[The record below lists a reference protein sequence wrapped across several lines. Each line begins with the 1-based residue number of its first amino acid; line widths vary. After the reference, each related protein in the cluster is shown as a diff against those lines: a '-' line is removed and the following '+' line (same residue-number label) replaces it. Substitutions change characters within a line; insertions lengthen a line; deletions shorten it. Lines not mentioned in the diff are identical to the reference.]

1 MFCRQLSC
9 IRRCPSA
16 TSAAHQVRMPQAHG
30 KGGARVV
37 RDYELMYIVRPE
49 LDDEGLQA
57 AAASVEQLIGSVG
70 GSVVRST
77 SWGRRRLAYEVD
89 HLRDGHYTLLH
100 LRVDGSRIAEIERA
114 LTIHETVFRHLL
126 VLHEAGAEVDA
137 VDPDSIPAT
146 AATPVPAAAEDE
158 DEDDDTDVED
168 DIDAEPGR
176 QTAVAS
182 DTDDQRGDDGDEA
195 DDKPAAVLA
204 ATEEET

>member
-1 MFCRQLSC
+1 M
-9 IRRCPSA
+9 
-16 TSAAHQVRMPQAHG
+16 
-30 KGGARVV
+30 V

-57 AAASVEQLIGSVG
+57 ATESEQLIGSVG

-89 HLRDGHYTLLH
+89 HLRDGHYMLLH
-100 LRVDGSRIAEIERA
+100 LRVDGSRVAEIERA

-137 VDPDSIPAT
+137 VDPDSVPAT
-146 AATPVPAAAEDE
+146 ATVLVPPAADEEDEEDE
-158 DEDDDTDVED
+158 DENTDVDED
-168 DIDAEPGR
+168 AGR

-182 DTDDQRGDDGDEA
+182 DTDDQPGDDGDEA
-195 DDKPAAVLA
+195 DDQPAAVLA

>member
-1 MFCRQLSC
+1 M
-9 IRRCPSA
+9 
-16 TSAAHQVRMPQAHG
+16 
-30 KGGARVV
+30 V

-57 AAASVEQLIGSVG
+57 AAASVEQLIASVG
-70 GSVVRST
+70 GTVVRST

-89 HLRDGHYTLLH
+89 HLRDGHYMLLH

-114 LTIHETVFRHLL
+114 LTLHETVFRHLL

-137 VDPDSIPAT
+137 VDPDSVPAT
-146 AATPVPAAAEDE
+146 AAVPVSAAAEDE
-158 DEDDDTDVED
+158 DEDTDVED
-168 DIDAEPGR
+168 DADEDAGR

-182 DTDDQRGDDGDEA
+182 DTDDQPGDDGDEA

>member
-1 MFCRQLSC
+1 M
-9 IRRCPSA
+9 
-16 TSAAHQVRMPQAHG
+16 
-30 KGGARVV
+30 V

-49 LDDEGLQA
+49 LDEEGLQA
-57 AAASVEQLIGSVG
+57 AAASVEQLIASVG
-70 GSVVRST
+70 GTVVRST

-89 HLRDGHYTLLH
+89 HLRDGHYMLLH

-137 VDPDSIPAT
+137 VDPDSVPAT
-146 AATPVPAAAEDE
+146 AAVPAAAADEE

-168 DIDAEPGR
+168 DADQDAGR

-182 DTDDQRGDDGDEA
+182 DTDDQPGDDGDEA
-195 DDKPAAVLA
+195 DDEPAAVLA

>member
-1 MFCRQLSC
+1 M
-9 IRRCPSA
+9 
-16 TSAAHQVRMPQAHG
+16 
-30 KGGARVV
+30 V

-57 AAASVEQLIGSVG
+57 AVESVEQLIVGVG

-89 HLRDGHYTLLH
+89 HLRDGHYMLLH

-126 VLHEAGAEVDA
+126 VLHEAGADVDA
-137 VDPDSIPAT
+137 VDPDTVPTT
-146 AATPVPAAAEDE
+146 ASAPVADADDE
-158 DEDDDTDVED
+158 ADD
-168 DIDAEPGR
+168 DIDNADDSDDEPER

-182 DTDDQRGDDGDEA
+182 DTDDETGDDGDEVGHQ
-195 DDKPAAVLA
+195 PAAVLA
-204 ATEEET
+204 TTTEEET